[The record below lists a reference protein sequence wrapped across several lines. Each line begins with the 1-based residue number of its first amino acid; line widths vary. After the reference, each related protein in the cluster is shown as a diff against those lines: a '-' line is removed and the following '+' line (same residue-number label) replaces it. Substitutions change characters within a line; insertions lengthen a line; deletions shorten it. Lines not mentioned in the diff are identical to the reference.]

1 MKTTLL
7 AIAALAGL
15 VLVLCPC
22 PEPAQPTPHEAGPRD
37 LVAPATLVDW
47 LVSGDRHVHL
57 VDVRPVAAF
66 LRAGIRTA
74 ESMPADSI
82 DAALLRAIPVSHPV
96 VVYGD
101 SAEDARSAFSR
112 IKAIHDRTYLLS
124 GGYAAWRDEVL
135 TAGAPPD
142 TPDEDAWSAYLT
154 RVALVKYLR
163 GESDDAPAPARRTV
177 QPTARPRIKVAN
189 EGC

>member
-7 AIAALAGL
+7 LAATLAGL
-15 VLVLCPC
+15 VLVLSPY
-22 PEPAQPTPHEAGPRD
+22 PEPAQPMPHEAGPRD
-37 LVAPATLVDW
+37 LVAPSTLVDW

-57 VDVRPVAAF
+57 VDVRPATAF
-66 LRAGIRTA
+66 LRTGIRTA
-74 ESMPADSI
+74 ESMPSDSI
-82 DAALLRAIPVSHPV
+82 DAAVLRAIPVSHPV
-96 VVYGD
+96 VLYGD
-101 SAEDARSAFSR
+101 STEDAHPAFAR

-124 GGYAAWRDEVL
+124 GGYSAWRDEVL
-135 TAGAPPD
+135 TAGAPPEE
-142 TPDEDAWSAYLT
+142 PDEDEWSAYLT